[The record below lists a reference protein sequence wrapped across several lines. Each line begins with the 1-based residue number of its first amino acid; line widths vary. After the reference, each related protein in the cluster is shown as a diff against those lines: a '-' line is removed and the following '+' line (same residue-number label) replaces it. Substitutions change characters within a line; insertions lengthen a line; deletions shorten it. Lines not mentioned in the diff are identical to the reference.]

1 MSIPELGF
9 PLLQII
15 NHEKLNNYGNTQW
28 KILYVLIDN
37 STLINSMP
45 YVWSSN
51 VIKEFCVVTLDFFI
65 GAIYCRFQIEL
76 NDLHGLFR
84 VLLGIKLKTL

>member
-37 STLINSMP
+37 STLIDPAIFFYLVSP
-45 YVWSSN
+45 CIS
-51 VIKEFCVVTLDFFI
+51 IK
-65 GAIYCRFQIEL
+65 Y
-76 NDLHGLFR
+76 
-84 VLLGIKLKTL
+84 LLRW